1 MKAPIHILQLIRKRS
16 IVFSAG
22 LMTVLVITN
31 AAFLIYNNRVLA
43 TTTATQVETQ
53 KIKTSLSLM
62 WNDVIRNIDL
72 GIRGYAVTADT
83 NLLFPYTQGIGLYG
97 QYQKELESS
106 LKAQGYPDM
115 LSLQKVKKGYE
126 EYLTFSARMVE
137 LIKEG
142 QMETFKNE
150 LKLDRGLT
158 LWRIYEKYAN
168 EVNAYEDKLYNEA
181 TARYET
187 ANKQMS
193 YIQILLAII
202 GVPTLLFM
210 IFRVIHDERARR
222 DLFVELEKNNR
233 EYLFNPGTPLD
244 VTNEREMINN
254 SITNFK
260 RAASFINQISS
271 GNLQVDWEELNE
283 QNRGLNQKNLAGELV
298 QMREKMKE
306 LKAEDSKRMWS
317 TEGLANFSEIIRTHQ
332 HDLQTLCD
340 ESLAFIV
347 KYLSAQQGMLF
358 VLREQDNESYLELT
372 GCYAFNRKK
381 FAEKRV
387 EIGQGLVGQTFLE
400 QQPIM
405 LTEIPQQYTTI
416 TSGLGDATPTCLLV
430 VPMKYNDKV
439 EAVVEIA
446 SFHSYEAYQL
456 EWIQKIGEI
465 MASTLVSLKVTERT
479 KYLLE
484 QFKEQTEQLRSQ
496 EEELRQNME
505 EMEATQEEMR
515 RKEQE
520 LERRQLE
527 LQTLLTA
534 KK

>member
-1 MKAPIHILQLIRKRS
+1 MKATSNILQLIRKKS
-16 IVFSAG
+16 IIFSAG
-22 LMTVLVITN
+22 LMSVLVIAN
-31 AAFLIYNNRVLA
+31 AGFLIYNNRVLER
-43 TTTATQVETQ
+43 TTATQVETQ
-53 KIKTSLSLM
+53 QIKTSLSLM

-72 GIRGYAVTADT
+72 GIRGFAVTQDT
-83 NLLFPYTQGIGLYG
+83 SLLLPYNQGISLYAK
-97 QYQKELESS
+97 YQKDLEAKLVS
-106 LKAQGYPDM
+106 QGYPDM
-115 LSLQKVKKGYE
+115 QSLVKVKKGYSD
-126 EYLTFSARMVE
+126 YMAFAAQMVE
-137 LIKEG
+137 LVKEDN
-142 QMETFKNE
+142 MEQFKEE

-181 TARYET
+181 TARYEI

-202 GVPTLLFM
+202 GIPTLLFM
-210 IFRVIHDERARR
+210 IIRVVHDERARR
-222 DLFVELEKNNR
+222 ELFEELEKNNR

-254 SITNFK
+254 SIVNFK
-260 RAASFINQISS
+260 KAASFISQISK
-271 GNLQVDWEELNE
+271 GNLKVDWEELNE
-283 QNRGLNQKNLAGELV
+283 QNKALNEKNLAGELV

-306 LKAEDSKRMWS
+306 LKAEDSKRMWA
-317 TEGLANFSEIIRTHQ
+317 TEGLANFSEIIRSHQ
-332 HDLQTLCD
+332 HDLQALCD
-340 ESLAFIV
+340 ESLAYIV

-358 VLREQDNESYLELT
+358 ILRDQESEHYLELM
-372 GCYAFNRKK
+372 GCYAFNKKK
-381 FAEKRV
+381 FVEKRI

-400 QQPIM
+400 QQSVM
-405 LTEIPQQYTTI
+405 LTEIPQQYITI
-416 TSGLGDATPTCLLV
+416 TSGLGDATPRSLLV
-430 VPMKYNDKV
+430 VPMKYNEKV
-439 EAVVEIA
+439 EAVIEIA
-446 SFHSYEAYQL
+446 SFHTYEAYQL
-456 EWIQKIGEI
+456 EWIEKIGEI
-465 MASTLVSLKVTERT
+465 MASTLVSLKITERT

-527 LQTLLTA
+527 MQLRLDQ